1 MLRKELVNVLSKEKH
16 TVSFF
21 EDDSVETVREQ
32 LAKSANSHPDKMFVL
47 VSIKLPKDYYTADP
61 RNWENLFE
69 RLSYNG
75 RTIEKSVFDEYQ
87 TNYRFPNTRVT
98 YSSYDRGEWMSY
110 PAELKPFF
118 ATECNEYRIFG
129 VSDDKSFVLPI
140 EKENTFMSRIPAKSL
155 PRPDNTILV
164 SSYYSVAE
172 IDHFAY
178 KIYEEGET
186 AMYYYPYLRPDT
198 PNILSDEAVRLLEKN
213 AKLLTDLLDLKIP
226 KDFQHSAEHILHTR
240 FYIPWVGTDFG
251 SAVSTRF
258 EQMFYGLTV
267 SSTVPYI
274 GFFTSKDEINRH
286 KFFTSNPKTEEPYLN
301 MAEWKTWW
309 SLAKPARAR
318 PTLILYRGKSK
329 HHFDRV
335 LVTSEDMIVS
345 TYRPETNT
353 ESLDEL
359 KKSCEKWIK
368 SFDAIVPF
376 LDEKDTHPD
385 RWELQEVK
393 IHLSY
398 PKSVDDLSILRFNCI
413 SPFFSIANKNE
424 LSFTLLRTDRE
435 NSGVTSIDAKL
446 IQMSQEGPLNSKDVA
461 QELSIT
467 QEHASKLITDI
478 MSRREENNRLGNRLF
493 KGYPTITIGPQFI
506 TIKGVKETKIS
517 VQYADILRYILSNPD
532 SADLDKICPARMQTI
547 TAEAATIHTN
557 VVDED
562 AVVDDAFADLLDDFD
577 EEVKEEP
584 VVVEKDEGPK
594 TTLDVANR
602 RKTSYSYFANRLRS
616 FDPETFSASDS
627 KFSKKCEKTQQP
639 VVLTP
644 ADKKRLSSFK
654 DGEYDPITGA
664 DTGKVLDVTDPDGS
678 MICPEFWCMKDEI
691 PLREDQLLSED
702 GTLKCPV
709 CHGKL
714 STATSSD
721 PREYPLILRK
731 EGKNFPRPQY
741 KSPTNGKD
749 IPCCFM
755 KTGTKKIEK
764 TEIKDKYYVFLDS
777 KSNLPELRL
786 AKLDKKTIE
795 ILDLGETYDKLD
807 NQRVSENSEGF
818 FRVGLGR
825 ASQTL
830 PQLLGMDQTIPYP
843 REAVSTVMK
852 CSFMRSWTVPTD
864 THAKSIYEKLGD
876 YKDTTVRENIAR
888 TISGIDDAF
897 TKKELSPIQELEYSA
912 LALNCD
918 LFRINVKDHTVGCL
932 LYSSLIK
939 PRSRGI
945 IVLQKD
951 DEIDVIASA
960 KRTKNAFAYQANIF
974 EPPFEKYAGN
984 NVARLRNKAC
994 TTEIPNYTEAQK
1006 VREKLFTEP
1015 YSVILDPLGRGQA
1028 LYIPNKLV
1036 LPFQSSVLPDTEDPK
1051 IWGFSNIQL
1060 PSYDEM
1066 KHVLTQA
1073 EATSKGYEFQ
1083 EGLYDSVGKRV
1094 EILTTSGL
1102 RIPVKPE
1109 KVDKGEVR
1117 DVIETVNEHG
1127 ESELMYGE
1135 PNAELLKTH
1144 SEISYDAEV
1153 FEFLI
1158 FQLSKD
1164 VDQDEYH
1171 DLRSVLRAQPPKRK
1185 DVETQLKKWFDKVTQ
1200 FVDIKESA
1208 DFISKIRAPCG
1219 QFKSRKECKGNL
1231 CGWDGKVCRIQIK
1244 KSVKEDKL
1252 FNRLFSAVFDNSK
1265 IRAVV
1270 LDGRTTPFFS
1280 TILYIK
1286 LPHEIILTDKQL

>member
-47 VSIKLPKDYYTADP
+47 VSVRLKKDYYTADP

-87 TNYRFPNTRVT
+87 TNYRFPNTRIT
-98 YSSYDRGEWMSY
+98 YSNYDRGEWMSY
-110 PAELKPFF
+110 PPELKPLF
-118 ATECNEYRIFG
+118 ATECTEYRIFG
-129 VSDDKSFVLPI
+129 VSDDKSFVLPL

-178 KIYEEGET
+178 KVYGEGES

-226 KDFQHSAEHILHTR
+226 KDFEHSAEHILHTR

-286 KFFTSNPKTEEPYLN
+286 KFFTNNPKTEEPYLN
-301 MAEWKTWW
+301 MSEWKTWW

-335 LVTSEDMIVS
+335 LITSEDMIVS

-353 ESLDEL
+353 ETLEEL

-368 SFDAIVPF
+368 SFDAVIPF

-393 IHLSY
+393 VHLSY
-398 PKSVDDLSILRFNCI
+398 PKAVDDLSILRFNCI

-446 IQMSQEGPLNSKDVA
+446 IQMAQEGPLNSKEVA

-467 QEHASKLITDI
+467 QDHASKLINDI

-493 KGYPTITIGPQFI
+493 KGYPTIIIGPQFI
-506 TIKGVKETKIS
+506 TIKGVKETKLS

-532 SADLDKICPARMQTI
+532 SDELDKICPARMQTI

-562 AVVDDAFADLLDDFD
+562 AVIDDAFADLLDDFD
-577 EEVKEEP
+577 EVKEEP
-584 VVVEKDEGPK
+584 VVIEKEEGPK
-594 TTLDVANR
+594 TTLDVAKR
-602 RKTSYSYFANRLRS
+602 RKTSYSYFANRLRT
-616 FDPETFSASDS
+616 FDPETFVPEAD
-627 KFSKKCEKTQQP
+627 FARQCEKTIQP
-639 VVLTP
+639 VILKP
-644 ADKKRLSSFK
+644 ADKKRLAEFESGK
-654 DGEYDPITGA
+654 YDPITGA
-664 DTGKVLDVTDPDGS
+664 DAGKVLDVSDPDGS
-678 MICPEFWCMKDEI
+678 MVCPEYWCTKDEI
-691 PLREDQLLSED
+691 PLRGDQLISED

-709 CHGKL
+709 CRGKL
-714 STATSSD
+714 ETSTTSD
-721 PREYPLILRK
+721 PREFPLIKRK
-731 EGKNFPRPQY
+731 EGHVFPRPKY
-741 KSPTNGKD
+741 KSPGNGKD
-749 IPCCFM
+749 LPCCYS
-755 KTGTKKIEK
+755 TNRTKRIAK

-795 ILDLGETYDKLD
+795 VLDLGETYDKLD
-807 NQRVSENSEGF
+807 NQRVFENSEGF
-818 FRVGLGR
+818 FRIGLGH
-825 ASQTL
+825 ASKTL
-830 PQLLGMDQTIPYP
+830 PQLLGMSQKIPYP

-852 CSFMRSWTVPTD
+852 CSFMRSWSTPTD
-864 THAKSIYEKLGD
+864 THAKTIYEKLGE

-888 TISGIDDAF
+888 IISGIDDAF
-897 TKKELSPIQELEYSA
+897 SKKELSPIQELEYSA
-912 LALNCD
+912 LSLNCD
-918 LFRINVKDHTVGCL
+918 LFRINMKNHTVSCL
-932 LYSSLIK
+932 LYSSLVK

-945 IVLQKD
+945 IVLQKET
-951 DEIDVIASA
+951 EIDIIASA
-960 KRTKNAFAYQANIF
+960 KRTKNAFVYQANIF
-974 EPPFEKYAGN
+974 EEPFKRYASF
-984 NVARLRNKAC
+984 NVSRLRNKAC
-994 TTEIPNYTEAQK
+994 MTEIPSYNDAK
-1006 VREKLFTEP
+1006 NVCEKLFTEP
-1015 YSVILDPLGRGQA
+1015 YSVILDPFGRGQA
-1028 LYIPNKLV
+1028 LYIANKLV

-1051 IWGFSNIQL
+1051 LWGFFNLHL
-1060 PSYDEM
+1060 PTYDQM
-1066 KHVLTQA
+1066 KEVLVKAGAST
-1073 EATSKGYEFQ
+1073 KGYEFQ
-1083 EGLYDSVGKRV
+1083 EGLYDSNGKRV
-1094 EILTTSGL
+1094 EILTASGL
-1102 RIPVKPE
+1102 RIPIKPE
-1109 KVDKGEVR
+1109 KVGTGEPR
-1117 DVIETVNEHG
+1117 DIIETVNEHG
-1127 ESELMYGE
+1127 EPELMYGK
-1135 PNAELLKTH
+1135 PNPDLLKNH

-1164 VDQDEYH
+1164 LENDEYS
-1171 DLRSVLRAQPPKRK
+1171 DLRATLRTQPPKRK
-1185 DVETQLKKWFDKVTQ
+1185 DVESQLKKWFDKATQ

-1219 QFKSRKECKGNL
+1219 QFKSKKDCKGNL